1 MEIKTEADMKFNNV
15 IARNSNGKN
24 TGDELKPR
32 HKMLKK
38 EREKWSGRM

>member
-24 TGDELKPR
+24 TRDELKPR
-32 HKMLKK
+32 YKMLKK

>member
-24 TGDELKPR
+24 TGDELKLR

-38 EREKWSGRM
+38 EREKWSVRM